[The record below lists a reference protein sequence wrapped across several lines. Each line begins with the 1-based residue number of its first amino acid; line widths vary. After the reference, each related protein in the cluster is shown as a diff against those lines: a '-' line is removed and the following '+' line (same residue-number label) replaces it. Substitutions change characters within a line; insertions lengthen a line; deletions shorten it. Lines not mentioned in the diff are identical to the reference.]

1 MNPATYEYTAASIQS
16 LQPGDS
22 NLGCQDDDEGGC
34 ARARRPGFLPLSR
47 VSARRSSYTS

>member
-22 NLGCQDDDEGGC
+22 NLGAVCGRGVRTMM
-34 ARARRPGFLPLSR
+34 RADAPERGVNRLQE
-47 VSARRSSYTS
+47 AKTAN

>member
-22 NLGCQDDDEGGC
+22 NLGESEV
-34 ARARRPGFLPLSR
+34 PGFFLCPAMIHL
-47 VSARRSSYTS
+47 